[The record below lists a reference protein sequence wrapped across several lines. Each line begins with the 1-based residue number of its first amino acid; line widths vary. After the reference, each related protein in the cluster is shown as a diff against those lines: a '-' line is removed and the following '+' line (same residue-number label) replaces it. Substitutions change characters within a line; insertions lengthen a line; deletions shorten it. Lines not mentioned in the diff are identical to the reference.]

1 MIPELHTAK
10 QAFLAAHVS
19 VYGYQG
25 WLERHWGAEV
35 GHRLGAGQHY
45 LDNTGAPMLAA
56 AVAASLPGPVHC
68 PSSFAF
74 NLSSCQSV
82 CQQQQQ
88 QRTHTAS
95 LRTLVVEFSFPPRH
109 PGCALAAGAG
119 LYTNSQIAA
128 VLQELTSSTFG
139 NPHSRNPSSSRS
151 TAEVEAARELVL
163 KFFNADPDTYYLVF
177 TK

>member
-1 MIPELHTAK
+1 MTLELHTAK
-10 QAFLAAHVS
+10 QAFLAAHGS

-25 WLERHWGAEV
+25 WLERHWGEEV
-35 GHRLGAGQHY
+35 GQRLGPGHHY
-45 LDNTGAPMLAA
+45 LDMTGAPMLAA
-56 AVAASLPGPVHC
+56 AAASLPGPVHC
-68 PSSFAF
+68 PSSFVS

-88 QRTHTAS
+88 
-95 LRTLVVEFSFPPRH
+95 RTLPPSAPWLLSFPVPRSRWF
-109 PGCALAAGAG
+109 PTRIAAGAG

-163 KFFNADPDTYYLVF
+163 KFFNADPDTYLVVF